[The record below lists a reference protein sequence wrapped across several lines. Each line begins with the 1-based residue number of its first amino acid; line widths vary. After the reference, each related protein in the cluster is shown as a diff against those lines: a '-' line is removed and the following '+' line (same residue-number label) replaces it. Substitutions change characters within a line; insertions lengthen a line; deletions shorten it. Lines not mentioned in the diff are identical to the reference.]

1 MKHAASGSLLA
12 AIATIATLT
21 SFGCEGTETGN
32 PVIAELRL
40 HAHSSRPA
48 EVAVGDD
55 ASLARVD
62 GVWLAAGRVEL
73 LGQDCGP
80 AVTASGPVDEDLAQ
94 ATFEAVL
101 ELEAQPVCGARL
113 VLDPAA
119 APAGAPAELD
129 GGTVLVLGERADG
142 TPVVLRSERALPVE
156 LAPVAGP
163 FELDLEAPGL
173 FLGFDV
179 ARWLIDLDLAGAT
192 VNEDGVIVVDLDA
205 DPARGAAFE
214 AALARGVELYR
225 DVNGNGAVDGPDDV
239 LLAIGGDD

>member
-1 MKHAASGSLLA
+1 MKHVAPRFLHA
-12 AIATIATLT
+12 AIAMIVGLT
-21 SFGCEGTETGN
+21 TFGCEGTETGN
-32 PVIAELRL
+32 PVVAELRL

-62 GVWLAAGRVEL
+62 GVWLAADRVEL
-73 LGQDCGP
+73 LGEDCGP
-80 AVTASGPVDEDLAQ
+80 AVTASGPVDTDLAQ

-101 ELEAQPVCGARL
+101 ELEAEALCGARL

-119 APAGAPAELD
+119 APADAPEEFA
-129 GGTVLVLGERADG
+129 GGTVLVLGARADG
-142 TPVVLRSERALPVE
+142 TPVQIRSARVLPIG

-163 FELDLEAPGL
+163 FELDADAPGL

-179 ARWLIDLDLAGAT
+179 ARWLVDLDLAGASPT
-192 VNEDGVIVVDLDA
+192 EDGTIVIDLDA
-205 DPARGAAFE
+205 DPARAAMFE

-239 LLAIGGDD
+239 LLAIGEDE